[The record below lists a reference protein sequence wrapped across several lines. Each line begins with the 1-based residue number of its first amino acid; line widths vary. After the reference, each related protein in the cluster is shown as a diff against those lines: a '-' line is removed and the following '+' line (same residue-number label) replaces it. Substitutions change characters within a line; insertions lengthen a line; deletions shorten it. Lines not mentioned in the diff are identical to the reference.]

1 VDDAKTDR
9 IGHGVDVMYE
19 DRPEELLKDMA
30 DKKVLVE
37 INLTSNQDSLDV
49 SGKKH
54 PLLTYRKFG
63 VPIALSTDDEGI
75 ERIDLT
81 NEYVRAVE
89 SYDRTYADLKQM
101 ARASLEHSFLPG
113 ASLWQ
118 ERDVFAAIVPDC
130 RNGTAGG
137 DQPGAS
143 CAAFLKAS
151 QKAAQQWE
159 LERRFS
165 AFEAGF

>member
-1 VDDAKTDR
+1 
-9 IGHGVDVMYE
+9 M
-19 DRPEELLKDMA
+19 
-30 DKKVLVE
+30 
-37 INLTSNQDSLDV
+37 
-49 SGKKH
+49 
-54 PLLTYRKFG
+54 
-63 VPIALSTDDEGI
+63 
-75 ERIDLT
+75 
-81 NEYVRAVE
+81 RAVE
-89 SYDRTYADLKQM
+89 SYDLTYADLKQI

-118 ERDVFAAIVPDC
+118 ERDVFTATVPDC
-130 RNGTAGG
+130 RSGTAGG

-151 QKAAQQWE
+151 EKAAQQWE